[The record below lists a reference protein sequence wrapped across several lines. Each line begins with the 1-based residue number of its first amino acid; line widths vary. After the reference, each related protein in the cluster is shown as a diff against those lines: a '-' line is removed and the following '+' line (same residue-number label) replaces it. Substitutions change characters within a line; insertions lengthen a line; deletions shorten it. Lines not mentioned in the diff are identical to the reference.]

1 MTKYNK
7 LIVIIGLVIS
17 TLVGLWHFFVPYL
30 YQWYSYIPEAPRA
43 IIVSVDWINFLFS
56 LLLSGNS
63 IILIFFR
70 KKLFKGDNILVTYYG
85 FLVGVWFC
93 RIVITIIHPW
103 NYDFML
109 LGQLVAFII
118 IFALMA
124 YPFSI
129 LIKDKIKQSKIMR

>member
-1 MTKYNK
+1 MKRYIK
-7 LIVIIGLVIS
+7 IIIIISLVIS

-30 YQWYSYIPEAPRA
+30 YEWYSYIPEAPRA
-43 IIVSVDWINFLFS
+43 IIVSIDWINFLFS

-63 IILIFFR
+63 IILILFR
-70 KKLFKGDNILVTYYG
+70 KKLFKGDSILLTYYG

-93 RIVITIIHPW
+93 RIVITIVHPW

-109 LGQLVAFII
+109 VGQLVVFIV

-124 YPFSI
+124 YPLSI
-129 LIKDKIKQSKIMR
+129 LIKEKIKRKN